1 LEREK
6 RKKKSVENA
15 SRKNRLNELSAR
27 RKDSQK
33 NFLMELT
40 YSILYTKYHIR
51 YPEFNARE
59 RAIEITIF
67 FSLISSK
74 QKKK

>member
-6 RKKKSVENA
+6 RKKKSVGGA
-15 SRKNRLNELSAR
+15 SRKNRLNELSAQR
-27 RKDSQK
+27 EDPQK
-33 NFLMELT
+33 KLLMEFT
-40 YSILYTKYHIR
+40 YSILYTKYRVR

-67 FSLISSK
+67 SLISE
-74 QKKK
+74 KKKK

>member
-6 RKKKSVENA
+6 RKRKSVENA

-27 RKDSQK
+27 RRDPQK

-67 FSLISSK
+67 FLLSPPN
-74 QKKK
+74 KKKK